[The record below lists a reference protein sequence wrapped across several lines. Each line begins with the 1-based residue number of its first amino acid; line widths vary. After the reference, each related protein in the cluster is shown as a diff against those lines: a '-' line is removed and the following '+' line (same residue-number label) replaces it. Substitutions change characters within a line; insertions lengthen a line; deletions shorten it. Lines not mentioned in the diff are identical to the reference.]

1 MTHKKIN
8 LAEKQ
13 CPFCEKPFSWRKKW
27 QSCWDEVKY
36 CSERCRRNRNSVV
49 NVDNQ
54 TRKS

>member
-13 CPFCEKPFSWRKKW
+13 CPVCEKPFSWRKKW
-27 QSCWDEVKY
+27 QRCWDEVKY